1 MPDMNARTPPP
12 SAGQPIP
19 SLPSRK
25 PRPRRSDQEFL
36 APALEILETPPSP
49 VRMALI
55 LIICAFVATALV
67 WAYFGR
73 IDIIASAQG
82 KFEPTGKV
90 KIIQPLETGRVKALP
105 PAEGTHVGQGDVLLE
120 LDATEEIADEAEYR
134 RDLASYQAE
143 ATRRRVAIDAA
154 RDKKL
159 SPRPI
164 VAWGDEVPDLLRSRE
179 QNILDGDLGQLAS
192 NLDSLS
198 AQRQEKLTDRDHFA
212 ATIETQKSLIST
224 LQARVT
230 MRSAAQAADADTKS
244 SVIDATETLKYQ
256 ITQLAI
262 QQGQL
267 ADAEGDAV
275 VQAREIDKTLEAFI
289 SDNTQKLGDAER
301 QIDDLTQKLAKA
313 TAERERKTIV
323 SPISGTVEESV
334 ITNVG
339 QVVTVGQ
346 EVMRIVPDG
355 SRLELRVY
363 VLNTDIGFVKAGQ
376 EAVVK
381 IQSFPFT
388 RYGTITAKVANVA
401 TDAIPEP
408 DATQLEG
415 NPAAQISNA
424 TFAGAERTQNL
435 VFPVTLT
442 PDKTTMSADGHNVPL
457 TPGMAATVEI
467 KTDSRRI
474 LGYVFSPMVEVASE
488 AFKER

>member
-1 MPDMNARTPPP
+1 MNARTPPP

-19 SLPSRK
+19 PLPSRK

-55 LIICAFVATALV
+55 LIICAFVATTLV

-105 PAEGTHVGQGDVLLE
+105 PVEGTHVSQGDVLLE
-120 LDATEEIADEAEYR
+120 LDATEEIADEAGFK
-134 RDLASYQAE
+134 RDLVSSQAE
-143 ATRRRVAIDAA
+143 ATRRRTAIDAA
-154 RDKKL
+154 REQKL
-159 SPRPI
+159 PSKATI
-164 VAWGDEVPDLLRSRE
+164 AWGDDVPDLLRSRE
-179 QNILDGDLGQLAS
+179 QNILNGDLGQLAS
-192 NLDSLS
+192 NLDSLK
-198 AQRQEKLTDRDHFA
+198 AQRQEKLIERDHLA
-212 ATIETQKSLIST
+212 QTIETQESLIST

-230 MRSAAQAADADTKS
+230 MRAAAQAKDADTKS

-256 ITQLAI
+256 VTQLAI

-267 ADAEGDAV
+267 ADAEAAAL
-275 VQAREIDKTLEAFI
+275 VQEREIDKALEAFI
-289 SDNTQKLGDAER
+289 SDNTQRLGDAER
-301 QIDDLTQKLAKA
+301 QVDDLTQKLAKA

-323 SPISGTVEESV
+323 SPISGMVEESV

-339 QVVTVGQ
+339 QVVTMGQ
-346 EVMRIVPDG
+346 EVMRIVPDD
-355 SRLELRVY
+355 SKLELRVY

-442 PDKTTMSADGHNVPL
+442 PDKTVMSADGHDVPL

-474 LGYVFSPMVEVASE
+474 LGYVFSPIVEVTSE

>member
-1 MPDMNARTPPP
+1 
-12 SAGQPIP
+12 
-19 SLPSRK
+19 
-25 PRPRRSDQEFL
+25 
-36 APALEILETPPSP
+36 
-49 VRMALI
+49 MALV
-55 LIICAFVATALV
+55 LIICAFVATTLA
-67 WAYFGR
+67 WAYLGR

-105 PAEGTHVGQGDVLLE
+105 PAEGTHVSQGDVLLE
-120 LDATEEIADEAEYR
+120 LDATEEIADEAGLK

-143 ATRRRVAIDAA
+143 AIRRRAAIDAA
-154 RDKKL
+154 REQKL
-159 SPRPI
+159 PSKPI
-164 VAWGDEVPDLLRSRE
+164 IPWGDEVPDLLRSRE
-179 QNILDGDLGQLAS
+179 QNILNGDLGQLAS
-192 NLDSLS
+192 NLNSLK
-198 AQRQEKLTDRDHFA
+198 AQRQEKLTDQDQFA
-212 ATIETQKSLIST
+212 QTIETQKSLIST

-230 MRSAAQAADADTKS
+230 MRSAAQAKDADTKS

-267 ADAEGDAV
+267 ANAEGEAV

-301 QIDDLTQKLAKA
+301 QIDDLTQKLARA

-346 EVMRIVPDG
+346 EVMRIVPDD
-355 SRLELRVY
+355 SKLELRVY

-388 RYGTITAKVANVA
+388 RYGTITARVTSVA

-442 PDKTTMSADGHNVPL
+442 PDKTVMSADGHDVPL

-474 LGYVFSPMVEVASE
+474 LGYVFSPIVEVTSE

>member
-1 MPDMNARTPPP
+1 M
-12 SAGQPIP
+12 
-19 SLPSRK
+19 PSRK

-55 LIICAFVATALV
+55 LIIGAFVTTALV

-105 PAEGTHVGQGDVLLE
+105 PPEGTHVSQGDVLLE
-120 LDATEEIADEAEYR
+120 LDATEEIADEAGFR
-134 RDLASYQAE
+134 RDLVSYRAE
-143 ATRRRVAIDAA
+143 AIRRRAAIDAA
-154 RDKKL
+154 RQDKL
-159 SPRPI
+159 PSRPAI
-164 VAWGDEVPDLLRSRE
+164 PWSDDIPDLLRKRE
-179 QNILDGDLGQLAS
+179 QNILNGDLGQLVS
-192 NLDSLS
+192 NLDSLR
-198 AQRQEKLTDRDHFA
+198 AQRQEKLIARDQLA
-212 ATIETQKSLIST
+212 LTLETQKSLIST

-230 MRSAAQAADADTKS
+230 MRSTAESAGADTKS

-256 ITQLAI
+256 VTQMAI

-267 ADAEGDAV
+267 ADAEAGAV

-301 QIDDLTQKLAKA
+301 QMDDLTQKLAKA

-323 SPISGTVEESV
+323 SPLSGTVEESV
-334 ITNVG
+334 ITNIG

-346 EVMRIVPDG
+346 EVMRIVPDD
-355 SRLELRVY
+355 SKLELRVY

-388 RYGTITAKVANVA
+388 RYGTITAKVTNVA

-435 VFPVTLT
+435 VFPVTLA
-442 PDKTTMSADGHNVPL
+442 PDKMIMNADGHDVAL

-474 LGYVFSPMVEVASE
+474 LGYVFSPIVEVASE
-488 AFKER
+488 AFRER

>member
-1 MPDMNARTPPP
+1 MNASPPPP
-12 SAGQPIP
+12 SSGQPIP
-19 SLPSRK
+19 PPPSRK
-25 PRPRRSDQEFL
+25 PKPRRSDQEFL

-55 LIICAFVATALV
+55 LIICAFVATTLV
-67 WAYFGR
+67 WAYLGR

-90 KIIQPLETGRVKALP
+90 KIIQPLETGRVKSLP
-105 PAEGTHVGQGDVLLE
+105 PPDGTHVSQGDVLLE
-120 LDATEEIADEAEYR
+120 LDAAEEIADEAGLR
-134 RDLASYQAE
+134 RDLASYRAE
-143 ATRRRVAIDAA
+143 ATRRRAGIDAA
-154 RDKKL
+154 RDDEL
-159 SPRPI
+159 PFRPTI
-164 VAWGDEVPDLLRSRE
+164 PWGDDVPDLLRSRE
-179 QNILDGDLGQLAS
+179 QNILNGDLGQLAS
-192 NLDSLS
+192 NLDSLK
-198 AQRQEKLTDRDHFA
+198 AQRQEKLIERDHLA
-212 ATIETQKSLIST
+212 QTIETQKSLIST
-224 LQARVT
+224 LQDRVT
-230 MRSAAQAADADTKS
+230 MRSAAQAKDADTRS

-256 ITQLAI
+256 VTQMAI
-262 QQGQL
+262 QQGQM
-267 ADAEGDAV
+267 ADAEAAAAV
-275 VQAREIDKTLEAFI
+275 QEREIDKTLEAFI

-301 QIDDLTQKLAKA
+301 QIDDLIQKLARA

-323 SPISGTVEESV
+323 SPLSGTVEESV

-346 EVMRIVPDG
+346 EVMRIVPDD
-355 SRLELRVY
+355 SKLELRVY

-388 RYGTITAKVANVA
+388 RYGTITAKVTNVA

-442 PDKTTMSADGHNVPL
+442 PDKVIMSADGHEVPL

-474 LGYVFSPMVEVASE
+474 LGYVFSPVVEVASE

>member
-1 MPDMNARTPPP
+1 MNASPPPP

-19 SLPSRK
+19 PLPSRRPK
-25 PRPRRSDQEFL
+25 PRRSDQEFL
-36 APALEILETPPSP
+36 APALQILETPPSP

-55 LIICAFVATALV
+55 LIISALVATTLI
-67 WAYFGR
+67 WAYWGR

-90 KIIQPLETGRVKALP
+90 KIIQPLETGRIKALP
-105 PAEGTHVGQGDVLLE
+105 PPDGTHVGQGDVLLE
-120 LDATEEIADEAEYR
+120 LDATEEIADEAGLR
-134 RDLASYQAE
+134 RDLASYRAE
-143 ATRRRVAIDAA
+143 ATRRRAAINAA
-154 RDKKL
+154 REQKL
-159 SPRPI
+159 PSSPTIP
-164 VAWGDEVPDLLRSRE
+164 WGDDVPDLLRNRE
-179 QNILDGDLGQLAS
+179 QNILNGDLGQLAS
-192 NLDSLS
+192 DLDSLT
-198 AQRQEKLTDRDHFA
+198 AQRQEKLIERDHLA
-212 ATIETQKSLIST
+212 QTIETQESLIST
-224 LQARVT
+224 LQDRVT
-230 MRSAAQAADADTKS
+230 MRSTAESHDADTKS
-244 SVIDATETLKYQ
+244 NVIDATETLKYQ
-256 ITQLAI
+256 VTQLAI
-262 QQGQL
+262 QQGQM
-267 ADAEGDAV
+267 ADAEAGAV
-275 VQAREIDKTLEAFI
+275 VQEREINKTLEAFI

-301 QIDDLTQKLAKA
+301 QIDDYTQKLAKA
-313 TAERERKTIV
+313 TAERERKTIL
-323 SPISGTVEESV
+323 SPISGVVEESV

-346 EVMRIVPDG
+346 EVMRIVPDD
-355 SRLELRVY
+355 SQLELRVY
-363 VLNTDIGFVKAGQ
+363 VLNSDIGFVKAGQ

-388 RYGTITAKVANVA
+388 RYGTITAKVTNVA

-442 PDKTTMSADGHNVPL
+442 PDKIIMRADGHSVAL

-474 LGYVFSPMVEVASE
+474 LGYVFSPMIEVASE